1 MLVKLIPTIILSL
14 LFSSKSFAEIDRTFP
29 LSDDEYFQK
38 INTLNWQYSSPIIL
52 DKHDAVIE
60 HSGEFEYLNDANEVN
75 QFQFWISGQEDT
87 FRDLMAFYYYDLE
100 NIYKSIQ
107 LVGNKFNN
115 DGYVKL
121 DDWKDLKPDDLIR
134 QKKENANINN
144 EKRREIGV
152 DLVENVEW
160 IEYPSL
166 DYNSNSVSYSFK
178 VSWSDG
184 SQNMNKF
191 LIILGRNGFSEF
203 EIVSTYGIEEEFKAA
218 RELSYFLQN
227 NFRYN
232 PQFEYKDYKPG
243 DKVAAYGIA
252 ALVAT
257 SLGVKGLAKAGGILV
272 ALKKF
277 WFILLLPFIFL
288 FRLVTGR
295 KNK

>member
-60 HSGEFEYLNDANEVN
+60 HNGEFEYLNDANEVN

-227 NFRYN
+227 NFSYN

>member
-288 FRLVTGR
+288 FKLVTGR